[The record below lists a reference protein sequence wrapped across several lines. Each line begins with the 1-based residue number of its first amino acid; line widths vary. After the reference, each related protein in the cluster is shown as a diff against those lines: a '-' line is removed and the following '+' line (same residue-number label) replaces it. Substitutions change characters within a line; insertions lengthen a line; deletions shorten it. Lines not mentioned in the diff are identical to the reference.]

1 MTRKGGN
8 ETKGGFYWK
17 KGDWEIV
24 TVEGKKGMLPGTEN
38 VEYIRIPALLFIPV
52 ALTISVVY
60 VVFLPFVGFAML
72 GKAVTTKSRLEWRH
86 FRHTPGKEMAAQ
98 TSGEKHGR

>member
-24 TVEGKKGMLPGTEN
+24 TVEGKRGVLPGMAEA
-38 VEYIRIPALLFIPV
+38 EYLWIPTILFIPV
-52 ALTISVVY
+52 ALAISIVY

-72 GKAVTTKSRLEWRH
+72 AKVVTRKLRIVLRGAHRPEV
-86 FRHTPGKEMAAQ
+86 KELAPHAA
-98 TSGEKHGR
+98 GEKHTR

>member
-24 TVEGKKGMLPGTEN
+24 TVEGKKGVLPGTEKA
-38 VEYIRIPALLFIPV
+38 EYLRIPTLLFIPV
-52 ALTISVVY
+52 IMAMSVIY
-60 VVFLPFVGFAML
+60 VVFLPFIGFAVL
-72 GKAVTTKSRLEWRH
+72 GKAITTKTRQEWRR
-86 FRHTPGKEMAAQ
+86 FRHTAGKEMAAQ
-98 TSGEKHGR
+98 TSGEKHTR

>member
-1 MTRKGGN
+1 MTHKGGN

-24 TVEGKKGMLPGTEN
+24 TVEGKKGVLPGTAEA
-38 VEYIRIPALLFIPV
+38 EYLRIPTILFIPV

-72 GKAVTTKSRLEWRH
+72 GKAITTKTRQEWRS
-86 FRHTPGKEMAAQ
+86 FRQTAGKKMAAE
-98 TSGEKHGR
+98 TSGEKHTR

>member
-24 TVEGKKGMLPGTEN
+24 TVEGKRGVLPGTED
-38 VEYIRIPALLFIPV
+38 VEYIRIPGILFIPV
-52 ALTISVVY
+52 ALTISIVY
-60 VVFLPFVGFAML
+60 VVFLPFIGFAML
-72 GKAVTTKSRLEWRH
+72 GKALTTKARQEWRR
-86 FRHTPGKEMAAQ
+86 FRHTAGKEMAAQ
-98 TSGEKHGR
+98 TSGEKQTR

>member
-1 MTRKGGN
+1 MARKGGN

-24 TVEGKKGMLPGTEN
+24 TVEGKRGTLPGSEE
-38 VEYIRIPALLFIPV
+38 VEYLRIPGILFVPV

-60 VVFLPFVGFAML
+60 VVFLPFIGFAML
-72 GKAVTTKSRLEWRH
+72 GKVIATKIRRELRRSHGPVSEKL
-86 FRHTPGKEMAAQ
+86 AAQ
-98 TSGEKHGR
+98 ASGEKHMR

>member
-24 TVEGKKGMLPGTEN
+24 TVEGKKGVLPGTAEA
-38 VEYIRIPALLFIPV
+38 EYLRIPTILFIPV

-72 GKAVTTKSRLEWRH
+72 GKAMTTKTRQEWRRFH
-86 FRHTPGKEMAAQ
+86 QTAEKNMAAQ
-98 TSGEKHGR
+98 TSGDKHTR

>member
-24 TVEGKKGMLPGTEN
+24 TVEGKKGMLPGPEQA
-38 VEYIRIPALLFIPV
+38 EYLRIPTILFIPV

-60 VVFLPFVGFAML
+60 VVFLPFIGFAML
-72 GKAVTTKSRLEWRH
+72 GKAVTTKTRQAWRH
-86 FRHTPGKEMAAQ
+86 FRQTAGKEMAAQ
-98 TSGEKHGR
+98 SSGEKHTR

>member
-17 KGDWEIV
+17 KGDWAIV
-24 TVEGKKGMLPGTEN
+24 TVEGKTGTLPGSQDE
-38 VEYIRIPALLFIPV
+38 EFIRIPGLLFIPV

-72 GKAVTTKSRLEWRH
+72 GKVAATKTRHEWRH
-86 FRHTPGKEMAAQ
+86 FRQTAGKKTAVQ
-98 TSGEKHGR
+98 TSGGKPPR

>member
-24 TVEGKKGMLPGTEN
+24 TVEGKKGMLPGSEN
-38 VEYIRIPALLFIPV
+38 VEYIRIPGLLFIPV

-72 GKAVTTKSRLEWRH
+72 GKAITTKTRKEWRS
-86 FRHTPGKEMAAQ
+86 FRQTAGKKMAAE
-98 TSGEKHGR
+98 TSGEKHTR

>member
-24 TVEGKKGMLPGTEN
+24 TVEGKKGVLPG
-38 VEYIRIPALLFIPV
+38 Y
-52 ALTISVVY
+52 
-60 VVFLPFVGFAML
+60 
-72 GKAVTTKSRLEWRH
+72 
-86 FRHTPGKEMAAQ
+86 
-98 TSGEKHGR
+98 GRG